1 MQSTNLNT
9 LNSLLRGE
17 IAATETYQQAIDK
30 LGAAA
35 EAAELRQMHAEHR
48 AAANTL
54 RQHVHEHAAKP
65 DQSSGTWGGWAK
77 LVEGTAAMF
86 GEANAL
92 RALKEGEEHGVKDY
106 EAALKDKTMA
116 PECVDL
122 IRQLLPKT
130 KQHVVAL
137 DRMISSIA

>member
-1 MQSTNLNT
+1 MQSTNLKM

-17 IAATETYQQAIDK
+17 IAATETYQQAIAK
-30 LGAAA
+30 LGAAPQI
-35 EAAELRQMHAEHR
+35 AELRNMHAEHR

-54 RQHVHEHAAKP
+54 RQHVHQHSGTP
-65 DQSSGTWGGWAK
+65 DQSSGSWGGWAK

-86 GEANAL
+86 GESNAL

-106 EAALKDKTMA
+106 EAALKDTSMA
-116 PECVDL
+116 PECMEI
-122 IRQLLPKT
+122 IRELLPKT
-130 KQHVVAL
+130 KQHIVAL

>member
-1 MQSTNLNT
+1 MHSTNLNT

-17 IAATETYQQAIDK
+17 IAATETYQQAIEK

-35 EAAELRQMHAEHR
+35 EVAELRQMHAEHR

-54 RQHVHEHAAKP
+54 RQHVHEHQGKP
-65 DQSSGTWGGWAK
+65 DQGSGTWGGWAK

-92 RALKEGEEHGVKDY
+92 RALKEGEEHGVNDY

-116 PECVDL
+116 PECVEI
-122 IRQLLPKT
+122 IRKLLPRT
-130 KQHVVAL
+130 KQHIVAL